1 MVKYPGNRV
10 SEFAIF
16 RSKLLGGLRRAGNHE
31 SGSIF
36 MTRRALECLT
46 SLFFA
51 VARVFCCGHVGRT
64 SCVDMANRHLRPES
78 PQSHV
83 TLSPRFLS
91 LLTEGQTGEGLLRRA
106 FAETQR
112 RAYENWEKKPWA
124 SPEQNWLAAE
134 RSFVR
139 RVTVQASAGAAGEC
153 PSVEVPV
160 QKFTHQADQ
169 IHPAVPG
176 EGQQSLVKEMNGV
189 EPSEAAGV
197 DSGKPFK
204 ETTASTD
211 IDDMSGKSENHGL
224 GPDKASKKDP
234 DRSASGTSFA
244 SCEEL
249 NAVSSPSPGDMK
261 GTKSV
266 AFPAT
271 EFKISQLG
279 TTGVAVNETKRP
291 KSGAPIESSFSI
303 PKLPLN
309 LVRRSTG
316 QHSQRS
322 QRSQR
327 DGVLWP
333 GTIMEIPPWP
343 EPPEGHPLI
352 TPRTG
357 AALPRKEVFSMCTP
371 RPAGASIPSPIQS
384 RSPSVSSEES
394 FLDAYENWDRI
405 GSIET
410 AASQQEVVMT
420 VRSEKASD
428 RSNFS
433 LYGLY
438 GSGQDAEAQVL
449 RKVIC
454 DLETRLQEQEQEL
467 QAWRCGQR
475 RFAE

>member
-1 MVKYPGNRV
+1 
-10 SEFAIF
+10 
-16 RSKLLGGLRRAGNHE
+16 
-31 SGSIF
+31 
-36 MTRRALECLT
+36 
-46 SLFFA
+46 
-51 VARVFCCGHVGRT
+51 
-64 SCVDMANRHLRPES
+64 MADRHLRPES
-78 PQSHV
+78 PQSRV
-83 TLSPRFLS
+83 SLSPRFLS
-91 LLTEGQTGEGLLRRA
+91 LLTEGGTGEGLLRRA
-106 FAETQR
+106 FDETQR
-112 RAYENWEKKPWA
+112 RAYVNWEKKPWM
-124 SPEQNWLAAE
+124 SQEENWLAAE

-139 RVTVQASAGAAGEC
+139 VTVQCAGER
-153 PSVEVPV
+153 SVEVPA
-160 QKFTHQADQ
+160 QKFSHQARQ
-169 IHPAVPG
+169 LLAVPG
-176 EGQQSLVKEMNGV
+176 EGRLVKDMND
-189 EPSEAAGV
+189 AGV
-197 DSGKPFK
+197 DSPFK
-204 ETTASTD
+204 ETTARTD
-211 IDDMSGKSENHGL
+211 MSGRQSGKSENHGL
-224 GPDKASKKDP
+224 DDKASTKMDP

-249 NAVSSPSPGDMK
+249 GVSSPSPGE

-266 AFPAT
+266 AFPVAET
-271 EFKISQLG
+271 TQLE
-279 TTGVAVNETKRP
+279 TTGVAVNETKCP
-291 KSGAPIESSFSI
+291 KSGVPRDSSFSI

-333 GTIMEIPPWP
+333 GTIMELLPWP
-343 EPPEGHPLI
+343 APPEGHPLI

-357 AALPRKEVFSMCTP
+357 AAAMPRKEVFSMCTP
-371 RPAGASIPSPIQS
+371 RPAGPFIPSPIQS

-410 AASQQEVVMT
+410 AALQQEVVMT

-438 GSGQDAEAQVL
+438 GSGQDAEARVL

-454 DLETRLQEQEQEL
+454 DLEMRLQEQEQEL

-475 RFAE
+475 RFDD

>member
-1 MVKYPGNRV
+1 
-10 SEFAIF
+10 
-16 RSKLLGGLRRAGNHE
+16 
-31 SGSIF
+31 
-36 MTRRALECLT
+36 
-46 SLFFA
+46 
-51 VARVFCCGHVGRT
+51 
-64 SCVDMANRHLRPES
+64 MADRHLRPES
-78 PQSHV
+78 ARSRV
-83 TLSPRFLS
+83 SLSPRFLS
-91 LLTEGQTGEGLLRRA
+91 LLTEGGTGEGLLRRA

-112 RAYENWEKKPWA
+112 RAYVNWEKKPWM
-124 SPEQNWLAAE
+124 SSEENWLAAE

-139 RVTVQASAGAAGEC
+139 VTVQCAGENK
-153 PSVEVPV
+153 SVEVPA
-160 QKFTHQADQ
+160 QKSSMDQ
-169 IHPAVPG
+169 GEQLPAS
-176 EGQQSLVKEMNGV
+176 EGRLVMN
-189 EPSEAAGV
+189 EANG
-197 DSGKPFK
+197 DSPK
-204 ETTASTD
+204 ETTARTD
-211 IDDMSGKSENHGL
+211 SAQSGKSDQAL
-224 GPDKASKKDP
+224 DDKASTKMDP

-244 SCEEL
+244 SFASCEEL
-249 NAVSSPSPGDMK
+249 AVNSPSPGEK

-266 AFPAT
+266 AFPVMAET
-271 EFKISQLG
+271 TQLE
-279 TTGVAVNETKRP
+279 TTVAVVNETKCP
-291 KSGAPIESSFSI
+291 KSGVPKDSSFSI

-327 DGVLWP
+327 DAVLWP
-333 GTIMEIPPWP
+333 GTIMELPPWP
-343 EPPEGHPLI
+343 APPEGHPLI
-352 TPRTG
+352 TPRTGAAG

-371 RPAGASIPSPIQS
+371 RPGRPAGAMIPSPIQS

-438 GSGQDAEAQVL
+438 GSGQDAEARVL

-454 DLETRLQEQEQEL
+454 DLEMRLQEQEQEL
-467 QAWRCGQR
+467 QAWRCGER
-475 RFAE
+475 RLAE